1 MKSCKKECKNITSI
15 GGQAV
20 IEGVMM
26 RGKSAQA
33 TAVRAES
40 GRVLIETER
49 VKAPSKIA
57 KVPVI
62 RGAVAFFNSLV
73 GGTKTLMRSA
83 SVFGEEETSSF
94 DNWLSEKLKINPTD
108 LAVYLGA
115 FLGILLSLA
124 LFFFLPQAIA
134 DLFTPIKDNALLYSL
149 VEGLIRIAIFISY
162 ILLTS
167 LLKDVRRTYMYHGAE
182 HKTISCYE
190 EGLELNVQNVRKCP
204 RVHDRCGTTF
214 LFIVMT
220 ISILLF
226 ALVNALFAELG
237 VTFDGFSGKMLR
249 FGVKILLLPL
259 VAGVSYEILK
269 LLSKTKSKFFYIF
282 KAPGLLLQRITTRE
296 PDDDMI
302 EVAITA
308 FNKVLEMDA
317 DETIEVVKFDVFG
330 STSTLLKKV
339 SSILEKGK
347 CYEACDAE
355 WIVARVC
362 NISRSEVNGTNSV
375 TKEQN
380 DLAVNYAKERAKG
393 VPLQYV
399 FGDTDF
405 YGYTFKVNENV
416 LIPRPE
422 TEELVMHALKFVDE
436 KSSVLDMCTGSGA
449 IAVTVSLKANVY
461 VDAVDVSELALGV
474 AKENANTLG
483 AKVNF
488 IQSNAFEKVEGKYN
502 LIISNPPYIKSE
514 DVLSLDE
521 TVKKEPSLALDGGK
535 DGLDFYKILAKSASE
550 YLCDNGTVIM
560 ECGINQANDVVNIF
574 KLEDKYTN
582 FEIIKDINGIDRI
595 VKVDKK

>member
-1 MKSCKKECKNITSI
+1 
-15 GGQAV
+15 
-20 IEGVMM
+20 
-26 RGKSAQA
+26 
-33 TAVRAES
+33 
-40 GRVLIETER
+40 
-49 VKAPSKIA
+49 
-57 KVPVI
+57 
-62 RGAVAFFNSLV
+62 
-73 GGTKTLMRSA
+73 
-83 SVFGEEETSSF
+83 
-94 DNWLSEKLKINPTD
+94 
-108 LAVYLGA
+108 
-115 FLGILLSLA
+115 
-124 LFFFLPQAIA
+124 
-134 DLFTPIKDNALLYSL
+134 
-149 VEGLIRIAIFISY
+149 
-162 ILLTS
+162 
-167 LLKDVRRTYMYHGAE
+167 
-182 HKTISCYE
+182 
-190 EGLELNVQNVRKCP
+190 
-204 RVHDRCGTTF
+204 
-214 LFIVMT
+214 
-220 ISILLF
+220 
-226 ALVNALFAELG
+226 
-237 VTFDGFSGKMLR
+237 MLR

-449 IAVTVSLKANVY
+449 IAVTVSLKANVC

-488 IQSNAFEKVEGKYN
+488 IQSNAF
-502 LIISNPPYIKSE
+502 
-514 DVLSLDE
+514 
-521 TVKKEPSLALDGGK
+521 
-535 DGLDFYKILAKSASE
+535 
-550 YLCDNGTVIM
+550 
-560 ECGINQANDVVNIF
+560 
-574 KLEDKYTN
+574 
-582 FEIIKDINGIDRI
+582 
-595 VKVDKK
+595 